1 METPSHSRPCTEK
14 LRRLITRRFL
24 RRFAFTVIEIVIV
37 IAVIAILA
45 AIATPNFLESNIEY
59 QVRSKV
65 SRQRA
70 DLRAFGLSTGGL
82 TPVNDQVFDAEFYE
96 NHGTNPFIDTDDD
109 TLLTFGL
116 DVDTASYSV
125 VRRHLNQGALPPT
138 AAVRVEEFINS
149 FNWNLPPPETG
160 DFAVHVDGA
169 PSRFGTERNLLLRIG
184 IRAREIESA
193 DRRDAVLTFVIDT
206 SGSMD
211 MQNRL
216 DLVKRTLRLL
226 VDEMRDTD
234 EVAIVVYGARGQVL
248 MPHRSLRERAE
259 ILNAI
264 DRLAPNGS
272 TNAEEGLLL
281 GYREA
286 RRAFREGAI
295 NRIIL
300 CSDGVANVGRT
311 GPDSILERIG
321 EEGRSGITLT
331 TVGFGMGNFN
341 DTLME
346 QLADRGDGQCVHV
359 DSLTEARRVFVENLT
374 GTLQLVA
381 ADARVQVDF
390 NPETVRSYRLLG
402 YENRDIEDEAF
413 DRNGTDAGDIG
424 AGHRVTALV
433 ELKLWDDAEGDL
445 LGDVRLRHRV
455 PETEE
460 FRETVHAITRD
471 AIAPSFDHAAPEFR
485 LAACVAETA
494 EVLRESHWARGSDLD
509 GVLAVAQTAAD
520 DLASQDTQMLEF
532 LSLLA
537 KARDLQDRG
546 AAPGTG
552 R

>member
-1 METPSHSRPCTEK
+1 
-14 LRRLITRRFL
+14 
-24 RRFAFTVIEIVIV
+24 
-37 IAVIAILA
+37 
-45 AIATPNFLESNIEY
+45 
-59 QVRSKV
+59 
-65 SRQRA
+65 
-70 DLRAFGLSTGGL
+70 
-82 TPVNDQVFDAEFYE
+82 
-96 NHGTNPFIDTDDD
+96 
-109 TLLTFGL
+109 
-116 DVDTASYSV
+116 
-125 VRRHLNQGALPPT
+125 
-138 AAVRVEEFINS
+138 
-149 FNWNLPPPETG
+149 
-160 DFAVHVDGA
+160 
-169 PSRFGTERNLLLRIG
+169 
-184 IRAREIESA
+184 
-193 DRRDAVLTFVIDT
+193 
-206 SGSMD
+206 
-211 MQNRL
+211 
-216 DLVKRTLRLL
+216 
-226 VDEMRDTD
+226 
-234 EVAIVVYGARGQVL
+234 VAIVVFGSDARVVLNPTSGEDRGAIL
-248 MPHRSLRERAE
+248 DAIYSLHTDGA
-259 ILNAI
+259 
-264 DRLAPNGS
+264 
-272 TNAEEGLLL
+272 TNAEEGLRL
-281 GYREA
+281 GYQMANLAYRP
-286 RRAFREGAI
+286 GAI
-295 NRIIL
+295 NRVIL
-300 CSDGVANVGRT
+300 CSDGVANVGAT
-311 GPDSILERIG
+311 GPEAILESIRG
-321 EEGRSGITLT
+321 YADAGIQLT